1 MNVISRK
8 FFLNDIYFV
17 TSRLVDFGEEV
28 LNVRKFTKKRDLEK
42 ITSKNIRNRVV
53 KNVTKTAFSD
63 FKIFGIDV

>member
-1 MNVISRK
+1 M
-8 FFLNDIYFV
+8 

-28 LNVRKFTKKRDLEK
+28 LNVRKFTKKRGLEK

-63 FKIFGIDV
+63 FNFFGIDV